1 MVRSVMLE
9 LPPTVPY
16 CHGMDFR
23 SQTEYALLRLV
34 IFVLRPLPF
43 AWTAAIMR
51 QAAKLTG
58 TGLGVRRRVVT
69 EQLTEVFPGLSL
81 RELAG
86 MAGKV
91 YDHLGL
97 TVAETLFADPVVLA
111 ESVTVKPGWEV
122 LDQAL
127 SNGRGAIAVTG
138 HIGNFEL
145 GGRVLAQRFPLLDV
159 VKTQRNAPF
168 DRFLQ
173 EQRLRFG
180 IRTVPVER
188 SGRAVLAHL
197 RAGGLLTLLVDQDAG
212 KTGFVTD
219 FLGLP
224 ASVWPGAARI
234 SIRTG
239 CPVIPLAILR
249 NDDNTHTLHIA
260 EPLAPRG
267 LTDSE
272 EDIRKFTGLISRA
285 VERFIWD
292 RPEQWFWV
300 HRRWKGAAEARGADE
315 PSTGIR

>member
-1 MVRSVMLE
+1 
-9 LPPTVPY
+9 
-16 CHGMDFR
+16 MDFR
-23 SQTEYALLRLV
+23 SQTEYALLRLA
-34 IFVLRPLPF
+34 IFALKPLPF
-43 AWTAAIMR
+43 AWSSAVMRLAAR
-51 QAAKLTG
+51 VTG
-58 TGLGVRRRVVT
+58 NGLGIRRRVV
-69 EQLTEVFPGLSL
+69 ERQLGAVFPAL
-81 RELAG
+81 EATDLAV

-97 TVAETLFADPVVLA
+97 TAAETLFADPAALA
-111 ESVTVKPGWEV
+111 RSVTVEPGWEA
-122 LDQAL
+122 LDGAL
-127 SNGRGAIAVTG
+127 AGGGGAIAVTG

-197 RAGGLLTLLVDQDAG
+197 RSGGLVTLLVDQDAG

-219 FLGLP
+219 FLGMP

-239 CPVIPLAILR
+239 CPVVPVAILR
-249 NDDNTHTLHIA
+249 NGDGTHTLHIGD
-260 EPLAPRG
+260 PIKPQG
-267 LTDSE
+267 LTDCE
-272 EDIRKFTGLISRA
+272 EDIREFTGLISRA

-315 PSTGIR
+315 SITGI

>member
-1 MVRSVMLE
+1 MLE
-9 LPPTVPY
+9 KPFVVPY
-16 CHGMDFR
+16 CQGMDFR
-23 SQTEYALLRLV
+23 SHTEYALLRLF
-34 IFVLRPLPF
+34 IFVLRPFPY
-43 AWTAAIMR
+43 AWTAAVLR
-51 QAAKLTG
+51 LVAKVAG
-58 TGLGVRRRVVT
+58 SVLGVRRQVVQQ
-69 EQLTEVFPGLSL
+69 QLEAVFPHLSP
-81 RELAG
+81 REVAG

-97 TVAETLFADPVVLA
+97 TVAETFFADPAELA
-111 ESVTVKPGWEV
+111 RTVTVKPGWEV
-122 LDQAL
+122 LDRVLA
-127 SNGRGAIAVTG
+127 NGGGAIAVTG

-173 EQRLRFG
+173 DQRLRFG
-180 IRTVPVER
+180 IRTVPVEK

-197 RAGGLLTLLVDQDAG
+197 RGGGLLTLLVDQDAG

-249 NDDNTHTLHIA
+249 NADHTHTLHIA
-260 EPLAPRG
+260 EPLVPG
-267 LTDSE
+267 ELTDSE
-272 EDIRKFTGLISRA
+272 EDIREFTGLISRA
-285 VERFIWD
+285 VEGFI
-292 RPEQWFWV
+292 RNQPEQWFWV
-300 HRRWKGAAEARGADE
+300 HRRWKGASEARGADE
-315 PSTGIR
+315 PITGI